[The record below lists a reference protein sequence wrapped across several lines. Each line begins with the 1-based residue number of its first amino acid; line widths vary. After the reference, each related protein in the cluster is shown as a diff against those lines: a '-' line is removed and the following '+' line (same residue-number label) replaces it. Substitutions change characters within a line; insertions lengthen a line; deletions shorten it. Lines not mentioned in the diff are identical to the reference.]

1 MIPLRNPRN
10 AATRFVT
17 SKASSMP
24 AAERDVNYWIQRAGS
39 HCTAKENPFFTVRL
53 TNSQVSF
60 TAGMQ
65 NEFEEGRS
73 NRVSGKNIDGRVI
86 SSVRIHHPENHEINW
101 TRRP

>member
-10 AATRFVT
+10 AATRFVA

-60 TAGMQ
+60 TAGIRT
-65 NEFEEGRS
+65 NLKRG
-73 NRVSGKNIDGRVI
+73 
-86 SSVRIHHPENHEINW
+86 VRTVYPEK
-101 TRRP
+101 TSPVA